1 MKLKVFHIRLSKEYL
16 QTDQETIN
24 KFFESVKVKK
34 TSTEL
39 ISGLVSFW
47 SVLVFYEDLTEND
60 GHLRKEK
67 TAIIEEKDL
76 TEDEKQVYQTLRDW
90 RQDKATSLNVPTFI
104 ICNNS
109 ELLSIVKMKPKTLE
123 ELSTIKG
130 FGEQKLRKHGEEI
143 LLLLGNT

>member
-76 TEDEKQVYQTLRDW
+76 TEDEKQVYQTFDC
-90 RQDKATSLNVPTFI
+90 KNETK
-104 ICNNS
+104 NS
-109 ELLSIVKMKPKTLE
+109 
-123 ELSTIKG
+123 
-130 FGEQKLRKHGEEI
+130 
-143 LLLLGNT
+143 